1 MAGKSPTKAE
11 KARMDAIEWC
21 LPCLLNQRQRQ
32 ATIQH
37 VTEGGRRLG
46 HMYTYGSCPWHHQGM
61 TENDLNN
68 QQMTGMLGPS
78 FAHSRKTFEDW
89 YGDERD
95 VLVKLQ
101 TWVLNNDYS
110 QFWRLHEK
118 WQLLRSAN

>member
-1 MAGKSPTKAE
+1 MTTKAE
-11 KARMDAIEWC
+11 KARRDAIEWC
-21 LPCLLNQRQRQ
+21 LPCLINQRQRV

-46 HMYTYGSCPWHHQGM
+46 HMYTYGSCTWCHLGM
-61 TENDLNN
+61 TDGDYNN
-68 QQMTGMLGPS
+68 QDMTGFLGPS
-78 FAHSRKTFEDW
+78 FAHSRKTFEEF

-101 TWVLNNDYS
+101 TWMLNNDWQPY
-110 QFWRLHEK
+110 WRLHEK